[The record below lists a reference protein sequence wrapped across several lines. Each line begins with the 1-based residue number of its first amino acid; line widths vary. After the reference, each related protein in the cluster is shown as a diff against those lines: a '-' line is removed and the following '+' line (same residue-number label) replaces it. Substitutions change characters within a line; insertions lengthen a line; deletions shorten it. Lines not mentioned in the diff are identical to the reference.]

1 MKSTLI
7 MAVFMAFTFMGCQP
21 KVQDL
26 NVKNEKVTVNS
37 ENWDITV
44 NRSMF
49 SSADANV
56 NKSCEVLNKKIEKF
70 VNDLQDSLKADANE
84 FFQSWQGSGEERPAW
99 IYELQVGDSVLM
111 ANDRYVSVR
120 LMVYT
125 FTGGAHGITNFYTF
139 NYDVQNQKF
148 LTDQEVL
155 NYVNEA
161 QINAQLK
168 ANFKNPEGCFT
179 TDPTLKDV
187 TTVNFNKKSVCF
199 TYGQYV
205 LGAYACGVAE
215 VTVPRAALKNDLL
228 IK

>member
-1 MKSTLI
+1 
-7 MAVFMAFTFMGCQP
+7 
-21 KVQDL
+21 
-26 NVKNEKVTVNS
+26 
-37 ENWDITV
+37 
-44 NRSMF
+44 
-49 SSADANV
+49 
-56 NKSCEVLNKKIEKF
+56 
-70 VNDLQDSLKADANE
+70 
-84 FFQSWQGSGEERPAW
+84 
-99 IYELQVGDSVLM
+99 M
-111 ANDRYVSVR
+111 ANARYVSVR

>member
-7 MAVFMAFTFMGCQP
+7 MAVFVAFTFMGCQP
-21 KVQDL
+21 KVLDL

-99 IYELQVGDSVLM
+99 IYELQVGDSVFM

-139 NYDVQNQKF
+139 NYDVQN
-148 LTDQEVL
+148 
-155 NYVNEA
+155 
-161 QINAQLK
+161 NAQLK

>member
-7 MAVFMAFTFMGCQP
+7 MAVIMAFAFMGCQP
-21 KVQDL
+21 KIQDL
-26 NVKNEKVTVNS
+26 SVKSEKVTANS

-70 VNDLQDSLKADANE
+70 VNDLQDSLKSDANE
-84 FFQSWQGSGEERPAW
+84 FFQSWQGTGEERPAW
-99 IYELQVGDSVLM
+99 IYELQVGDSVFM
-111 ANDRYVSVR
+111 ANDQYVSVR

-139 NYDVQNQKF
+139 NYDVQNQ
-148 LTDQEVL
+148 
-155 NYVNEA
+155 
-161 QINAQLK
+161 INAQLK

-179 TDPTLKDV
+179 TEPTLKDV
-187 TTVNFNKKSVCF
+187 TVVNFNKTSVCF
-199 TYGQYV
+199 TYGQYI

-215 VTVPRAALKNDLL
+215 VNVPRTALKNDLL

>member
-1 MKSTLI
+1 MMFKFSYICITHKKMKHTMKSTLI

-49 SSADANV
+49 SSADAN
-56 NKSCEVLNKKIEKF
+56 
-70 VNDLQDSLKADANE
+70 E

-99 IYELQVGDSVLM
+99 IYELQVGDSVFM
-111 ANDRYVSVR
+111 ANDRYVSIR

-155 NYVNEA
+155 NYVNET

>member
-99 IYELQVGDSVLM
+99 IYELQVGDSVFM

-148 LTDQEVL
+148 LTDQEV
-155 NYVNEA
+155 
-161 QINAQLK
+161 
-168 ANFKNPEGCFT
+168 
-179 TDPTLKDV
+179 
-187 TTVNFNKKSVCF
+187 
-199 TYGQYV
+199 
-205 LGAYACGVAE
+205 
-215 VTVPRAALKNDLL
+215 
-228 IK
+228 

>member
-1 MKSTLI
+1 MAVI
-7 MAVFMAFTFMGCQP
+7 MAFAFMGCQP
-21 KVQDL
+21 KIQDL
-26 NVKNEKVTVNS
+26 SVKSEKVTANS

-70 VNDLQDSLKADANE
+70 VNDLQDSLKSDANE
-84 FFQSWQGSGEERPAW
+84 FFQSWQGTGEERPAW
-99 IYELQVGDSVLM
+99 IYELQVGDSVFM
-111 ANDRYVSVR
+111 ANDQYVSVR

-125 FTGGAHGITNFYTF
+125 FTGDAHGITNFYTF
-139 NYDVQNQKF
+139 NYDVE
-148 LTDQEVL
+148 T
-155 NYVNEA
+155 

-179 TDPTLKDV
+179 TEPTLKDV
-187 TTVNFNKKSVCF
+187 TVVNFNKTSVCF
-199 TYGQYV
+199 TYGQYI

-215 VTVPRAALKNDLL
+215 VNVPRTALKNDLL